1 MSRSLMYIVGMLIV
15 AAGLAYAA
23 MLLGVPTIW
32 IGVGV
37 LVLMGIGIAAAA
49 SNTPTHHVVDDTGK
63 RTEIHHH
70 HVH

>member
-1 MSRSLMYIVGMLIV
+1 MGRSLMYIVGCLIAV
-15 AAGLAYAA
+15 GGLAYAA
-23 MLLGVPTIW
+23 ILLGVPTIW

-49 SNTPTHHVVDDTGK
+49 TNTPKVVDDTGK
-63 RTEIHHH
+63 HTEVHHH